1 METKISIQSEGCIE
15 AYYVKYYNHY
25 CGYVVLHES
34 HPLCKLYNPNHST
47 FDFAYNSGVTEPHGG
62 ITYAERNKY
71 NRLVLGFDLAHYGDD
86 KSGINDSPA
95 YVIAETR
102 RFADELARVYRKHKE
117 ENKELDELQSK
128 IDHIEE
134 ELIELHKAS
143 HNLHTRIEYKID
155 SLSQLIKTF
164 KTIKQNE
171 S

>member
-15 AYYVKYYNHY
+15 AYYIKYANYY
-25 CGYVVLHES
+25 CGYVVLEES
-34 HPLCKLYNPNHST
+34 HPLCKAYNPNLST
-47 FDFAYNSGVTEPHGG
+47 LEYAYTADLAEPHGG

-86 KSGINDSPA
+86 KLGINESPA

-117 ENKELDELQSK
+117 ENNELDELQSK
-128 IDHIEE
+128 IDILEE